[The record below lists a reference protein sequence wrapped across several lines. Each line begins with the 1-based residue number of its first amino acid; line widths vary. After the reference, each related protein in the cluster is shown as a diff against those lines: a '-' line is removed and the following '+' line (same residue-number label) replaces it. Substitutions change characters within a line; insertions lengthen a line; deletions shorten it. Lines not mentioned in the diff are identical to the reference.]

1 MAIFITYTMTNMK
14 STLTYINHMHLVWA
28 KEQSLTP
35 QRYYLFLNLQIKS
48 ENFYDFFQKKRREA

>member
-1 MAIFITYTMTNMK
+1 
-14 STLTYINHMHLVWA
+14 MHLGWV

-48 ENFYDFFQKKRREA
+48 EIFYDFLRKKKKGGTVVITTSSPPKKITHTN